1 MACLPS
7 RNPPWRLLD
16 RIEPAGH
23 RIQELGQG
31 TRLGTQAEM
40 PALQI
45 ATSRL
50 ERHLMTLVASRGYSD
65 VTLPVLGELFM
76 PTRPTRMLCVG
87 KDLDLLQTRCDVLN
101 LSGYDAQSA
110 TVPEAELLLLTE
122 KFDLVIV
129 SAFLDDSEKDRI
141 LAAAGTMPTLMLRG
155 LTLAPE
161 LLGKVQRMLAE
172 LEASKT
178 TQIETRPN

>member
-1 MACLPS
+1 
-7 RNPPWRLLD
+7 
-16 RIEPAGH
+16 
-23 RIQELGQG
+23 
-31 TRLGTQAEM
+31 
-40 PALQI
+40 
-45 ATSRL
+45 
-50 ERHLMTLVASRGYSD
+50 
-65 VTLPVLGELFM
+65 
-76 PTRPTRMLCVG
+76 MLCVG

-172 LEASKT
+172 LEANKT